1 LDTTLDH
8 AALDYFYAEGWIT
21 QVLYL
26 VKSGKEATVYCC
38 EARPSTGL
46 GLVAA
51 KLYRAREHRSFRN
64 DAVYQ
69 AGRVI
74 LDGHARR
81 AVKNKSRFG
90 REAQQGMWINHEWET
105 LQALHAV
112 GCDVPEPFAR
122 TEGAILMGYRG
133 DESASAPRLHELSL
147 PPDEAHHA
155 FQVLMR
161 NVELFLAN
169 NVIHGDLSA
178 YNVLYWQGAPTVID
192 FPQAVDPRFNP
203 HAVALLERDVANLC
217 GYFARQGV
225 RADAKAI
232 VRDLWRR
239 FLRAEL

>member
-1 LDTTLDH
+1 LDTTLEH
-8 AALDYFYAEGWIT
+8 AALDYFYAEGWIS

-38 EARPSTGL
+38 EGQPSTGR

-74 LDGHARR
+74 LDAHARR

-105 LQALHAV
+105 LEQLHAV
-112 GCDVPEPFAR
+112 GADVPEPLAR
-122 TEGAILMGYRG
+122 TDGAILMGYRG
-133 DESASAPRLHELSL
+133 DETASAPRLHEVDLAR
-147 PPDEAHHA
+147 DEAAHH

-161 NVELFLAN
+161 NVELWLAN

-178 YNVLYWQGAPTVID
+178 YNVLYWEGAVTVID

-203 HAVALLERDVANLC
+203 NAIGLLERDVTNLC
-217 GYFARQGV
+217 NYFAKRGV
-225 RADAKAI
+225 TADAKAI
-232 VRDLWRR
+232 TRELWRR

>member
-1 LDTTLDH
+1 MDTTLDH
-8 AALDYFYAEGWIT
+8 AALDCFYAEGWIS

-38 EARPSTGL
+38 EAQPSTGL

-51 KLYRAREHRSFRN
+51 KLYRAREHRPFRN

-69 AGRVI
+69 AGRAI
-74 LDGHARR
+74 LDAHARR

-90 REAQQGMWINHEWET
+90 REAQQGLWINHEWET

-133 DESASAPRLHELSL
+133 DEEASAPRLQEVAL
-147 PPDEAHHA
+147 PPEEAHQA

-169 NVIHGDLSA
+169 NIVHGDLSA
-178 YNVLYWQGAPTVID
+178 YNVLYWQGAPTIID

-203 HAVALLERDVANLC
+203 HATALLERDVTNLC
-217 GYFARQGV
+217 TYFARQGV
-225 RADAKAI
+225 TADPKAI
-232 VRDLWRR
+232 TRDLWRR

>member
-8 AALDYFYAEGWIT
+8 AALDYFYAEGWIS

-38 EARPSTGL
+38 EAQPSTGQQL
-46 GLVAA
+46 LAA
-51 KLYRAREHRSFRN
+51 KLYRAREHRAFRN

-74 LDGHARR
+74 LDAHARR

-105 LQALHAV
+105 LEALHAV
-112 GCDVPEPFAR
+112 GADVPEPLAR

-133 DESASAPRLHELSL
+133 DETASAPRLHEVNL
-147 PPDEAHHA
+147 PRDEAGHH

-161 NVELFLAN
+161 NVELWLAN

-178 YNVLYWQGAPTVID
+178 YNVLYWQGAVTVID

-203 HAVALLERDVANLC
+203 NATSLLERDVTNLC
-217 GYFARQGV
+217 NYFAKHGV
-225 RADAKAI
+225 SADAKAI
-232 VRDLWRR
+232 TRDLWRR